1 MTPSHQ
7 GDLLDLLAVL
17 IAGGLVALTVAGHS
31 STPRILLT
39 LAFTFY
45 VPGRATVANWP
56 WLARW
61 SEAGMAVV
69 LSVALLSLVAA
80 LALWAHA
87 WHPVGLAQ
95 IEAAI
100 CIAALVAA
108 TVRRRVRPDH
118 RTA

>member
-1 MTPSHQ
+1 MT
-7 GDLLDLLAVL
+7 LTAV
-17 IAGGLVALTVAGHS
+17 GHS

-45 VPGRATVANWP
+45 VPGRAMVANWP

-69 LSVALLSLVAA
+69 LSVAMLSLVAA
-80 LALWAHA
+80 IALWAHA
-87 WHPVGLAQ
+87 WHPVGLVQ
-95 IEAAI
+95 IEAAV

-108 TVRRRVRPDH
+108 VVRRRARPDR